1 VENGPKNSQ
10 IRWKLAKLKLG
21 NANKVRSMQVASNQW
36 IKTIENAPIREI
48 DLRQIFLVFSK
59 FMKENFGEKDG
70 VW

>member
-1 VENGPKNSQ
+1 
-10 IRWKLAKLKLG
+10 
-21 NANKVRSMQVASNQW
+21 MQVASNQW